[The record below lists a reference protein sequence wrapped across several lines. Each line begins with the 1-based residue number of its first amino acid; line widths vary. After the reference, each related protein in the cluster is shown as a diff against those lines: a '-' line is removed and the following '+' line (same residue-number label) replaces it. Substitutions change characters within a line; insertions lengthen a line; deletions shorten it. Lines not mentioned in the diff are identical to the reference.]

1 MLRIRALLPSLLLA
15 CGATS
20 DAAPQAQPTPAAP
33 TAPAAP
39 ATPTSPN
46 PHGTPPLPDIP
57 EHDTAAMAV
66 EDMTPRTITREG
78 TMSAKLNG
86 RAQDFL
92 FLPPG
97 SNAAIAN
104 GERGVARIMIG
115 GAPTDSGRPM
125 LRIVLEGARLDRLK
139 LPATFSVPTEVHTKR
154 TELGPP
160 PLRMEYELAERK
172 IWIAQPGATVV
183 LESFDGTRLAGRFH
197 GTLAARSAVMGPPIT
212 IEDGRFDIAVR
223 LSGIEAKPS
232 ATPIR

>member
-1 MLRIRALLPSLLLA
+1 MAIED
-15 CGATS
+15 TS
-20 DAAPQAQPTPAAP
+20 A
-33 TAPAAP
+33 
-39 ATPTSPN
+39 
-46 PHGTPPLPDIP
+46 
-57 EHDTAAMAV
+57 
-66 EDMTPRTITREG
+66 RTISREG

-104 GERGVARIMIG
+104 EERGVARILVG

-139 LPATFSVPTEVHTKR
+139 LPATFSVPTEVATKR
-154 TELGPP
+154 TTLEPP

-172 IWIAQPGATVV
+172 VWIAQPGTTVV

-197 GTLAARSAVMGPPIT
+197 GTLNARSAVMGPPIT

-223 LSGIEAKPS
+223 LSGISPTPS